1 MDNTSIFIDRLEKEK
16 LEDFAERFDEMK
28 DLKVIVRKYNLENQ
42 LEMKEKI
49 TKI

>member
-16 LEDFAERFDEMK
+16 LIDFAERFDEMK